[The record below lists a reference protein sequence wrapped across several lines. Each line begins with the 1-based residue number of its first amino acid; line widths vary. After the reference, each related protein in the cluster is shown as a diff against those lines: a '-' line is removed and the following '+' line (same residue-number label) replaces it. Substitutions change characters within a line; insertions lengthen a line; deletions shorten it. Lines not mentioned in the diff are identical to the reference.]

1 MIKSSEIKL
10 FIVTVGE
17 SVIMPDTFCRQKFY
31 AQTMKRRLFTQLF
44 LLAVILLQVQIG
56 FAFETDQYN
65 LPPQPLADI
74 GNEVSDYT
82 EDAVRA
88 SVKKV
93 NAEILFRE
101 NCSAKRAKDCDSAEN
116 NENQLAYLRSNE
128 AVAREVYKIL
138 GGGIVPFTNSGS
150 WLESHQFKAQ
160 PARFKPSFGDS
171 LFVRF
176 PTSYFGLASTV
187 KMFDSQFGT
196 DKIAHIFKE
205 GYDYFK
211 EYNKAVKKGLS
222 DNQATVKAVKSGQKT
237 ERGIYGTW
245 ISGVYSNGDLAANYV
260 GLKFYRGLTIDLEIG
275 TETRPAVLKL
285 KDGSWIFNEPF
296 EMSQMLLKPF
306 ISDHLNEALNPSVFT
321 KLFGLNSTVR
331 NILKNRACSQWIQA
345 FPDRLQ
351 VAYERRTEAL
361 KRWNDEDY
369 GFTESDKFIT
379 IANTCFGESSKK
391 L

>member
-1 MIKSSEIKL
+1 
-10 FIVTVGE
+10 
-17 SVIMPDTFCRQKFY
+17 MPDTFGYRKFY
-31 AQTMKRRLFTQLF
+31 AQTMNRRIFTQLF
-44 LLAVILLQVQIG
+44 LLAVILLQVQNG

-65 LPPQPLADI
+65 LSPQPLADI
-74 GNEVSDYT
+74 GNEVSDYAEET
-82 EDAVRA
+82 LRL
-88 SVKKV
+88 SVEKV
-93 NAEILFRE
+93 NAEILRRE
-101 NCSAKRAKDCDSAEN
+101 NCSANRAKDCDSVEQ
-116 NENQLAYLRSNE
+116 NEKRLAYLRSND

-150 WLESHQFKAQ
+150 WLESHRFNAQ
-160 PARFKPSFGDS
+160 PARFKTSFGDS

-187 KMFDSQFGT
+187 KMFDAEFGT
-196 DKIAHIFKE
+196 DKIAHLFQE
-205 GYDYFK
+205 GYGYFK
-211 EYNKAVKKGLS
+211 EYNKSINKGLS
-222 DNQATVKAVKSGQKT
+222 VNQATVKAVKSGQKT

-245 ISGVYSNGDLAANYV
+245 VSGVYSNGDLAANYV
-260 GLKFYRGLTIDLEIG
+260 GLKFYQGLTVDLGIG
-275 TETRPAVLKL
+275 DKVRPAVLKL
-285 KDGSWIFNEPF
+285 KDGKWIFNENF

-331 NILKNRACSQWIQA
+331 NILKNRACGQWIYR

-351 VAYERRTEAL
+351 ADYERDTEAL
-361 KRWNDEDY
+361 KRWNNEDY

-379 IANTCFGESSKK
+379 IADTCFGEEPKK